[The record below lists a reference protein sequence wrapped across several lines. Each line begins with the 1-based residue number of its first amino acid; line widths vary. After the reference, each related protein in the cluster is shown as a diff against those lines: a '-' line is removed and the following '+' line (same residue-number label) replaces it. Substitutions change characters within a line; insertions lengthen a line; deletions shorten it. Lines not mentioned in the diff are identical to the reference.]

1 MSHPGFSGVS
11 LPSTSANIICSLC
24 ALLPGVIIGHLIA
37 WMFSRKWLWGW
48 LTDFKN
54 NRLIISIWWMRP
66 QEAAEMSWQSA
77 VSWMLCE
84 AASWW
89 EGVSDQLGKW
99 SWGWHSCFTS
109 GEALAKVEN
118 HWEREMDLAELV
130 NHQET
135 IHAQPALRA
144 KVKSSQTRGTGRFVG
159 SSYAERGEAHLLY
172 SPHSHAASAYRPS
185 IDRNLDLFIK
195 L

>member
-1 MSHPGFSGVS
+1 MRLVDWFQKQQANYLHMMDETPGGCRDG
-11 LPSTSANIICSLC
+11 LAECSLMD
-24 ALLPGVIIGHLIA
+24 A
-37 WMFSRKWLWGW
+37 LWGC
-48 LTDFKN
+48 L
-54 NRLIISIWWMRP
+54 
-66 QEAAEMSWQSA
+66 
-77 VSWMLCE
+77 
-84 AASWW
+84 WW

-135 IHAQPALRA
+135 IHTQPALRA

-159 SSYAERGEAHLLY
+159 SNYAERGEAHLLY